1 MAEAGSPRGRF
12 IVLAAPSGAGKTSL
26 VRELLS
32 RVDNL
37 KFSVSYTTRPRRRE
51 ETDGKDYMF
60 VSPEKFEQMVDED
73 AFLEHAE
80 VFGHRYGT
88 SREHVDALLAE
99 GRTVVLE
106 IDWQGARQI
115 RVAVPE
121 AKTVFILPPSMDVLE
136 QRLRGRGTD
145 SPETIERRLREAADD
160 VAHWDEFDYAL
171 INDDLEGAADELAAI
186 VSGRNGSHRT
196 SSESLRERIEAI
208 VGGAATA

>member
-1 MAEAGSPRGRF
+1 MAEAASPRGRF

-32 RVDNL
+32 RVDDL
-37 KFSVSYTTRPRRRE
+37 KFSVSYTTRPRRAQE
-51 ETDGKDYMF
+51 VDGEHYTF
-60 VSPEKFEQMVDED
+60 VSPETFEQMVDEG

-88 SREHVDALLAE
+88 SRDHVDSLLAR
-99 GRTVVLE
+99 GHTVVLE

-115 RVAVPE
+115 RAAVPG
-121 AKTVFILPPSMDVLE
+121 ATSVFILPPSMDALE
-136 QRLRGRGTD
+136 QRLRGRATD
-145 SPETIERRLREAADD
+145 SSETIALRLREAVGD

-171 INDDLEGAADELAAI
+171 INDDLARAADELAAI
-186 VSGRNGSHRT
+186 VSGRNGAHRT
-196 SSESLRERIEAI
+196 NSDSLRERIEAI